1 MDLCKYKDIFG
12 EPRKG
17 VHSYRMFDLA
27 IVDVIATYL
36 LSLYISKYYKE
47 YSVLK
52 LFIILMVLSVFIHKI
67 FCVET
72 TLTKMVFK

>member
-17 VHSYRMFDLA
+17 VHSYRIFDFA
-27 IVDVIATYL
+27 IVDIIATYL
-36 LSLYISKYYKE
+36 LSLYISKYYKD

-52 LFIILMVLSVFIHKI
+52 LFVILFIISIFIHKL

-72 TLTKMVFK
+72 TLTKMVFD